1 MTPRRTELADGS
13 ARPRRDPGARS
24 FARGPEEDTSKD
36 QDLHM
41 RRPSAGTHRCAA
53 GTPGRHSTGM
63 LRRPSAE
70 PPNGRGGMLHL
81 ALSIFLFEVQIR
93 CGRGVKVIDHPW
105 PSGRGPSMFEAL

>member
-53 GTPGRHSTGM
+53 GTPGRHSTHPAWCVAAPM
-63 LRRPSAE
+63 Y
-70 PPNGRGGMLHL
+70 
-81 ALSIFLFEVQIR
+81 ALIEV
-93 CGRGVKVIDHPW
+93 
-105 PSGRGPSMFEAL
+105 